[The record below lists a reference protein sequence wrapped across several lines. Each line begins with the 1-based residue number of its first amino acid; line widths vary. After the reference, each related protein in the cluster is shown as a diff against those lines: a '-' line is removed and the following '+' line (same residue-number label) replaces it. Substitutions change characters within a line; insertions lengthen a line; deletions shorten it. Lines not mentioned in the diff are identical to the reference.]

1 MRNRGK
7 YMRNFP
13 LRFFEKKAD
22 IFTLLRPYTSTQ
34 NAKISQ
40 ENLREILNENSKH
53 FAFYIPFECQWEE
66 GGSKKRQK
74 NFRMQY

>member
-40 ENLREILNENSKH
+40 ENLREILNGKPRFQFFQNLNK
-53 FAFYIPFECQWEE
+53 FIGDP
-66 GGSKKRQK
+66 SKKRL
-74 NFRMQY
+74 FWGGLFF